1 MSRNS
6 AKPSVITDELVMRK
20 IHTIRGLKVMLDRD
34 LAELYGVPTK
44 ALKQAVRRNMERFP
58 EDFMFEM
65 NPEELQQ
72 WRSQIVTSNPGDKVG
87 LRHAP
92 FCFTEHGVLMLSS
105 VLNSPAAIAVNIQ
118 VIRVFT
124 KMREVLS
131 THKELVLQL
140 EKLRGTVSHN
150 SRDIK
155 AIFNILKRMQEG
167 AEPHPVGADTQEA
180 PAHRVQEGKGVKV
193 ASWHEPAVLHPA
205 FGYLGGKGALW

>member
-1 MSRNS
+1 MGKR
-6 AKPSVITDELVMRK
+6 AKRVPAISDELVMSR
-20 IHTIRGLKVMLDRD
+20 IHTVRGHKVMLDRD

-65 NPEELQQ
+65 SQEELEQ
-72 WRSQIVTSNPGDKVG
+72 WRSQTVTSNPGVKMG
-87 LRHAP
+87 LRYAP

-105 VLNSPAAIAVNIQ
+105 VLNSAAAIAVNIQ

-124 KMREVLS
+124 KMRELLVN
-131 THKELVLQL
+131 HKDLLLAL

-155 AIFNILKRMQEG
+155 VIFNILKKMQE
-167 AEPHPVGADTQEA
+167 EE
-180 PAHRVQEGKGVKV
+180 RNR
-193 ASWHEPAVLHPA
+193 
-205 FGYLGGKGALW
+205 ALLAQVPKKRPPIGFKKDK